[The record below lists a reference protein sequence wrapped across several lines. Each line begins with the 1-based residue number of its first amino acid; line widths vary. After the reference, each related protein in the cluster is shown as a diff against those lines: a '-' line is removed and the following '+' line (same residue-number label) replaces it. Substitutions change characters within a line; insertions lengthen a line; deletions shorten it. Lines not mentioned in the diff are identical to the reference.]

1 MKKAKF
7 LKAVLKGI
15 TEGDGVGV
23 CPTTRLFQPD
33 IRITNTPFSVESA
46 AAVEGNYGADRSGAD
61 GDKSVGGGADFV
73 TTSAVT
79 AAGSESGTD
88 SSEYE
93 YYYVEYEYTTE
104 EGESDS
110 ANEIM
115 GDDELEET
123 DDDEIRG
130 GNILGLGGDI
140 SDNSVY
146 SDDVFESPKQG
157 CDSVFR
163 KIFLSIILAKS
174 N

>member
-1 MKKAKF
+1 
-7 LKAVLKGI
+7 
-15 TEGDGVGV
+15 
-23 CPTTRLFQPD
+23 
-33 IRITNTPFSVESA
+33 
-46 AAVEGNYGADRSGAD
+46 
-61 GDKSVGGGADFV
+61 
-73 TTSAVT
+73 
-79 AAGSESGTD
+79 
-88 SSEYE
+88 
-93 YYYVEYEYTTE
+93 
-104 EGESDS
+104 
-110 ANEIM
+110 M